1 LLSAILLASSENRVA
16 PAAAPTTTATGLRP
30 ICVRYFEVA
39 GGLLLLLFVLLLL
52 LPPAVVGGLLLL
64 FVLLLLLLL
73 LLFTQL
79 LVVAGGLFELF
90 PLLTHCTLKLA
101 SIIGAGAVG
110 EELHPANAIAVN
122 TTEMRVSFMAG
133 LR

>member
-1 LLSAILLASSENRVA
+1 LD
-16 PAAAPTTTATGLRP
+16 
-30 ICVRYFEVA
+30 VA

-64 FVLLLLLLL
+64 FVLLLLLL
-73 LLFTQL
+73 FTQL
-79 LVVAGGLFELF
+79 FVVAGGLFELF